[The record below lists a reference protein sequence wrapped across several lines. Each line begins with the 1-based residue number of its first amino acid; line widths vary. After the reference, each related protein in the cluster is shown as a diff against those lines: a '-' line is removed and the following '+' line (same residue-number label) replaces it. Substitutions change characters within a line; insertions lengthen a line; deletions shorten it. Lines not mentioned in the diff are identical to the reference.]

1 MENSKKNKRNMYS
14 VVLNTCKEYT
24 SIWGNI
30 PAFSDAVNELETK
43 LQLFTATAEKRLMDN
58 KHITHKKVELMNQ
71 LHEKVYVMVKLIRA
85 YADAAEDKSLAKEY
99 ALTKKS
105 LILGGAKAS
114 VNRFHNVVQKATELA
129 SDLESF
135 GLTTQF
141 LQELTQEVEE
151 AKTVIWEPRMQIIKR
166 KAQTRKLDELVD
178 ELDDIVYVQLTGMVD
193 LLQFDHPSFH
203 AKFMDARN
211 IIDHKGQRRNTSN
224 PSMDSESPPTPEIDD
239 SA

>member
-1 MENSKKNKRNMYS
+1 
-14 VVLNTCKEYT
+14 
-24 SIWGNI
+24 
-30 PAFSDAVNELETK
+30 
-43 LQLFTATAEKRLMDN
+43 
-58 KHITHKKVELMNQ
+58 
-71 LHEKVYVMVKLIRA
+71 VYVMVKLIRA

-99 ALTKKS
+99 TLTKKS
-105 LILGGAKAS
+105 LIVGGAKAS
-114 VNRFHNVVQKATELA
+114 INRFHNVVQKATELA
-129 SDLESF
+129 SDLDSF

-203 AKFMDARN
+203 ARFMDARN
-211 IIDHKGQRRNTSN
+211 IIDHKGQRRADTSKTADD
-224 PSMDSESPPTPEIDD
+224 PESPPTPEIDD